1 MRNVHTRSRV
11 GRDGLLKLE
20 IPTDFSET
28 EIDVVVVY
36 QPIEST
42 SVKPSQEELGW
53 PPRFFEETAGQ
64 WQGEPLTREPQGEY
78 EIREELK

>member
-20 IPTDFSET
+20 IPTELSET
-28 EIDVVVVY
+28 DIDVVVVY
-36 QPIEST
+36 QPIETASA
-42 SVKPSQEELGW
+42 KPTPEEPGW
-53 PPRFFEETAGQ
+53 PPHFFEETAGQ

-78 EIREELK
+78 EVREELK